1 MIGRDSITSANRV
14 ETSRRHAL
22 TRWMF
27 VLFFALFI
35 GGLQPGTAQSTPS
48 PLPSPTGFVNDY
60 ANVIDSQTR
69 QRMEEMLTR
78 LKEQQNIEYAV
89 VTVPTTGDQ
98 DIFDYS
104 LAVMRGWGIGNADTP
119 GLLTLVAVN
128 DRKYFT
134 QVSRHLEGD
143 LPDGLVGQTQRDYLV
158 PAFKRGDYS
167 GGLLAT
173 VQAFI
178 QTMGERRGFDPTPI
192 IGSSAPVQ
200 RPRPARP
207 EQKGSLSAC
216 GIIVII
222 AVILLLLMSSR
233 RGGGG
238 GGCLNLLLLN
248 ALFNSG
254 RGSSGWGGGGFGGG
268 GGGFGGGGFGGFSGG
283 GGDAGGGGAGGSW

>member
-1 MIGRDSITSANRV
+1 MFDRDSKTNAKRV
-14 ETSRRHAL
+14 ETSRRNAL
-22 TRWMF
+22 TRLMF
-27 VLFFALFI
+27 LLFVILVV
-35 GGLQPGTAQSTPS
+35 GGSQPVAAQSTPS

-60 ANVIDSQTR
+60 ANVIDPETK

-78 LKEQQNIEYAV
+78 LKEQQHIQYAV

-104 LAVMRGWGIGNADTP
+104 LAVMRGWGIGDVDNP

-143 LPDGLVGQTQRDYLV
+143 LPDGLVGQIQRDYLV

-173 VQAFI
+173 AQAFI

-192 IGSSAPVQ
+192 IGSSVPAQ
-200 RPRPARP
+200 RPRPTARP
-207 EQKGSLSAC
+207 AQKSGLSAC

-222 AVILLLLMSSR
+222 GVILLLLMASR
-233 RGGGG
+233 RGGG

-283 GGDAGGGGAGGSW
+283 GGDAGGGGAGGGW